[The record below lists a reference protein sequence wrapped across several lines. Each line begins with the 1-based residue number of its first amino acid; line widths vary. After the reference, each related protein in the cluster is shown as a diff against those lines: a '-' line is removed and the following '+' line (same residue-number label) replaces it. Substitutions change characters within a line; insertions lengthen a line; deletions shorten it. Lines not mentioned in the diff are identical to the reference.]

1 MRKLITFIQ
10 LPAADRKI
18 LLRACCLLWVV
29 RIGLWI
35 LPFQSVRSLL
45 SRMNRESVTAVEGN
59 EWDKVRE
66 IVRSVKLMSR
76 YLPAATC
83 LVQALVVISLLE
95 QAGLPGLLRIGVV
108 RTGNKLEAHAWVE
121 SLGRVVIGG
130 TDVDLSRFTVL
141 QTVEGT

>member
-1 MRKLITFIQ
+1 
-10 LPAADRKI
+10 
-18 LLRACCLLWVV
+18 
-29 RIGLWI
+29 
-35 LPFQSVRSLL
+35 
-45 SRMNRESVTAVEGN
+45 MNREPVTAVKGN

-76 YLPAATC
+76 YVPAATC

-108 RTGNKLEAHAWVE
+108 RTGKKLEAHAWVE